1 MISRSFFLSLQQAF
15 RSVFLIL
22 FPLAFISLFAWA
34 TAGATTGSTND
45 PLRAA
50 IWLWLS
56 AHLAN
61 ATTVLGE
68 NHGVISY
75 LPLGAA
81 IFPIFAIRSGVN
93 RAISR
98 IGNVR
103 MARTYF
109 LLNYLLLFLFLGF
122 ISKTANYKISW
133 AFSLLAL
140 IAILIIGVFE
150 IEKASFIKQPLA
162 LFAII
167 CGIAGIIFTINL
179 AINFQTLRNLF
190 IVIQPGIVGGFL
202 LLILQIIYL
211 PNVFFHTLI
220 YLTGVGISV
229 GGASVISPFKVDV
242 SAIPAIPLLA
252 GLPAKTIP
260 WLLVGNLLIII
271 FILTNLELLLRAND
285 YAKIRRQK
293 IIRFV
298 VVAIA
303 MFVLICGATYGT
315 LFTKNMSNFGNDP
328 LRVLIFIGSEILIIS
343 LLRIGIPIVW
353 QRLQPRR

>member
-1 MISRSFFLSLQQAF
+1 
-15 RSVFLIL
+15 
-22 FPLAFISLFAWA
+22 
-34 TAGATTGSTND
+34 
-45 PLRAA
+45 
-50 IWLWLS
+50 
-56 AHLAN
+56 
-61 ATTVLGE
+61 
-68 NHGVISY
+68 
-75 LPLGAA
+75 
-81 IFPIFAIRSGVN
+81 
-93 RAISR
+93 
-98 IGNVR
+98 
-103 MARTYF
+103 
-109 LLNYLLLFLFLGF
+109 LLFVFLGF

-133 AFSLLAL
+133 VFSLLAL
-140 IAILIIGVFE
+140 IAILIIGIFE

-220 YLTGVGISV
+220 YLSGVGISV

-271 FILTNLELLLRAND
+271 FILTNLELLVRAND
-285 YAKIRRQK
+285 YVKIRRQK
-293 IIRFV
+293 IIRFI

-303 MFVLICGATYGT
+303 MFVLISGATYGT

-328 LRVLIFIGSEILIIS
+328 LRVLTFIGSQILIIS